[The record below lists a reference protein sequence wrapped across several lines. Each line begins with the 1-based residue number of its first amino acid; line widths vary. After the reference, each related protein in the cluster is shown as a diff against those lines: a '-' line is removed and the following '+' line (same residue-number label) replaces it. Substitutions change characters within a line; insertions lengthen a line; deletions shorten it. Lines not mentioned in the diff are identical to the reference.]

1 MLIIRTIRP
10 LRNISGDVLKKRGY
24 IVLPDPENPSVQ
36 KAFKVEEFKEF
47 KEFERHSRLGRKDYV
62 RINRVFI
69 VIARRSK

>member
-47 KEFERHSRLGRKDYV
+47 ERHSRFGRKDYV

>member
-36 KAFKVEEFKEF
+36 KAFKVEEV
-47 KEFERHSRLGRKDYV
+47 KEFERHSRLGMMEHDGFVKAE
-62 RINRVFI
+62 RIMLE
-69 VIARRSK
+69 